1 MTELHLHNTTDKLFF
16 FRSETVAG
24 ALAFYKSL
32 ALLTLKSLGLECLGI
47 GSQVL
52 DSSTVDF
59 SAMLVVYLFT

>member
-1 MTELHLHNTTDKLFF
+1 MA
-16 FRSETVAG
+16 V